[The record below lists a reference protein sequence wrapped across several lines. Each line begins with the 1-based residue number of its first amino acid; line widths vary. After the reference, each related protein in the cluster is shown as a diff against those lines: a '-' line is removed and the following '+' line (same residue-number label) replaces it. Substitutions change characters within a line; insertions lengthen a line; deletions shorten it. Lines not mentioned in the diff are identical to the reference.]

1 MLNFLT
7 LNLKEFNVF
16 VLEALIVLMLIFI
29 FFERKRVKKETQKK
43 FGILDEKDGHKNFII
58 DIDTLFSWSNEL
70 HKFTMSATEIGTK
83 ENLAKG
89 LIDLIC
95 RIVRS
100 ESGSVMFFD
109 SKKNEL
115 KIAAIR
121 GMSEPVIEH
130 IKPKLQEIAQGR
142 YIQSGK
148 PIFIENIA
156 DKNNS
161 QQCFIAVPMRFKER
175 IQGFVSVNCPQK
187 SKNLEEREMT
197 LLSVLVDQAVL
208 LFENIELYD
217 NIQEFYLEIVQALA
231 RTIDAKDS
239 YTYDHADR
247 ARKYARLICA
257 KLNLPDHL
265 TRQIEY
271 AALVH
276 DIGKIGIKEEILN
289 KAGKLDHEEEE
300 ALRKH
305 PQIGQRI
312 LEPVT
317 FLAPVAPI
325 VHYHHEWFNGEGYPE
340 GLTGEQIPLGSRIV
354 SVIDAYDA
362 MTTDRP
368 YRKASL
374 QEEAIKELVQGKGTQ
389 FDPKVV
395 EAFIKVLEEEK
406 QKNQELKNK

>member
-1 MLNFLT
+1 MPNFLT
-7 LNLKEFNVF
+7 FNLKDFNLF
-16 VLEALIVLMLIFI
+16 VLELILVLMLVFI
-29 FFERKRVKKETQKK
+29 YFERKRVRRETQRR
-43 FGILDEKDGHKNFII
+43 FGILDEKDGHKNFNI
-58 DIDTLFSWSNEL
+58 DIDTLFAWSNEL

-95 RIVRS
+95 RIIRCDA
-100 ESGSVMFFD
+100 GAVMFYD
-109 SKKNEL
+109 YKRNEL
-115 KIAAIR
+115 KNTAVR
-121 GMSEPVIEH
+121 GMAEGVISQ
-130 IKPKLQEIAQGR
+130 IKSKLQEIAKGI

-148 PIFIENIA
+148 PIFLEGITE
-156 DKNNS
+156 KNGEQN
-161 QQCFIAVPMRFKER
+161 FYIAVPLRFKDR
-175 IQGFVSVNCPQK
+175 IQGFIAVKSSQK
-187 SKNLEEREMT
+187 SKSLEERERM

-217 NIQEFYLEIVQALA
+217 NIQDFYLEIVQALA

-257 KLNLPDHL
+257 KLHLPDHL

-289 KAGKLDHEEEE
+289 KAGKLDQEEED

-312 LEPVT
+312 LAPVT
-317 FLAPVAPI
+317 FLAPVAPM
-325 VHYHHEWFNGEGYPE
+325 VHYHHEWYNGEGYPD
-340 GLTGEQIPLGSRIV
+340 GLQGEEIPLGSRIV

-368 YRKASL
+368 YRKASS
-374 QEEAIKELVQGKGTQ
+374 QEDAIKELVACKGTQ

-395 EAFIKVLEEEK
+395 DAFIRVLEEEK
-406 QKNQELKNK
+406 QKALKESK